1 MGVSPPLWKQMVNW
15 SDSSNSL
22 LCLLPYWVNSPQ
34 IGCLVCPTQ
43 AADSSFLFFSARPP
57 SHLSSVSGTLFE
69 SQSAPCLDP
78 ALFLAP
84 LLWYSSVP
92 GLLGGWPPSILA
104 QGLPGDL
111 PQDSGAKG
119 RATWLPSPRLVPR
132 AGSSWA
138 ASWSRAVA
146 MEAQGLWPDTA
157 EKRPSCLPWG
167 KVFQL
172 LALGLQWHGRDLA
185 PMKEPRE
192 ASHGPRGL
200 PVASL
205 WFGPLT
211 AQLLGSRRTFPRA
224 NVPEGHLRGLNCFTV
239 MWFILTWW
247 TVHNR
252 SAQF

>member
-22 LCLLPYWVNSPQ
+22 WCLLPYWVNSPQ

-43 AADSSFLFFSARPP
+43 AADFLLSFFFLHGPLP
-57 SHLSSVSGTLFE
+57 TFL
-69 SQSAPCLDP
+69 
-78 ALFLAP
+78 LFLAP
-84 LLWYSSVP
+84 CLKVSLPLVWTLPYFWSPCSDIVQS
-92 GLLGGWPPSILA
+92 LGSWVA
-104 QGLPGDL
+104 DL
-111 PQDSGAKG
+111 PPFRGPAPRQWSQGQSYLAAQPQAGAQSGEFLG
-119 RATWLPSPRLVPR
+119 SLVK
-132 AGSSWA
+132 
-138 ASWSRAVA
+138 
-146 MEAQGLWPDTA
+146 QGWLWPWRLRACDQTPTA

-172 LALGLQWHGRDLA
+172 LAVGLQWHGRDLA
-185 PMKEPRE
+185 PTKEPRE

-211 AQLLGSRRTFPRA
+211 AQLLGSRRPFPRA
-224 NVPEGHLRGLNCFTV
+224 NVPEGHLSLNCLTV
-239 MWFILTWW
+239 VWFILTWW
-247 TVHNR
+247 TVHDR